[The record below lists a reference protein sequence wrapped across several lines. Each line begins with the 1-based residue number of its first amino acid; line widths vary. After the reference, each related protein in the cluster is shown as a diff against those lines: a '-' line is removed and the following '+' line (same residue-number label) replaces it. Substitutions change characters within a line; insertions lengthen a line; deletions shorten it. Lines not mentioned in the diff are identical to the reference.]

1 MMDEP
6 PKGADTSSDVNWW
19 KVLAAPTGGPDILPP
34 KVDPSQTEDTPP
46 ASRQTA
52 DAIQQ
57 ETAND
62 MVANRAL
69 REKYAEKAYQLAAG
83 CISMWAV
90 LLGAQGVIKAVAGVE
105 MWTEKVII
113 AVTTGVTVSVLAAFL
128 GVIRGLFP
136 NGHSKESQKAGK

>member
-1 MMDEP
+1 
-6 PKGADTSSDVNWW
+6 
-19 KVLAAPTGGPDILPP
+19 
-34 KVDPSQTEDTPP
+34 
-46 ASRQTA
+46 
-52 DAIQQ
+52 
-57 ETAND
+57 

-90 LLGAQGVIKAVAGVE
+90 LLGAQGVIKAVVGVE

-136 NGHSKESQKAGK
+136 NGQSKEPNKAGK